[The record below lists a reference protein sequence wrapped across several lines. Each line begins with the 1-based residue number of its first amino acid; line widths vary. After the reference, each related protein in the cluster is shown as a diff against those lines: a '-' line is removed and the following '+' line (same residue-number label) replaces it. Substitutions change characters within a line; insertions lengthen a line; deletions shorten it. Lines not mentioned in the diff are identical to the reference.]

1 MKVLCMREAAIVA
14 TARTPIT
21 RAFKG
26 AFNDTDAPALTAHVI
41 KAAIDRADIEP
52 GRLDDVAI
60 GVGTLWGTQ
69 GNNLA
74 RTSVFAAGLPHS
86 IPGTTLDRKCGSG
99 LTAIAY
105 IARGII
111 AGDIDVGIAGGA
123 ESVTHTR
130 NAHTP
135 TYRAQPQAVLDRE
148 PHAYMAMIETAE
160 IVAER
165 YGISREAQDE
175 AAFVSHMRAAAA
187 AAEGRF
193 ADEIVPIAVTK
204 NVIAKDGTVAG
215 REDVTLSA
223 DEGIRADTTREGL
236 AKLKAVWK
244 DGQEVQQDRFV
255 TAGNAS
261 QLSDGAS
268 AQVLMDH
275 ATAKAE
281 GRTVLGL
288 FRGFQAVGC
297 APEEMGIGPV
307 LAIPK
312 LLERAGLRIA
322 DIGLWEI
329 NEAFASQYIYCRD
342 KLGVDPEKVNVDG
355 GGIALGHPFGMT
367 GSRMAGHALIE
378 ARRRKVRFAVVS
390 MCVAGGMGAA
400 GLFEVI

>member
-1 MKVLCMREAAIVA
+1 MREAAIVS
-14 TARTPIT
+14 TARTPIA

-26 AFNDTDAPALTAHVI
+26 AFNDTDAPALMAHVI
-41 KAAIDRADIEP
+41 RAVIARAGIDPLRI
-52 GRLDDVAI
+52 DDVAV
-60 GVGTLWGTQ
+60 GVATQWGTQ

-74 RTSVFAAGLPHS
+74 RTSIFAAGLPDT

-99 LTAIAY
+99 LTALAY
-105 IARGII
+105 AARGIL
-111 AGDIDVGIAGGA
+111 ANDIDVAIAGGA
-123 ESVTHTR
+123 ECITHTR

-135 TYRAQPQAVLDRE
+135 SYRAQVHAVIE
-148 PHAYMAMIETAE
+148 QQPYAYMAMIETAE
-160 IVAER
+160 IVAAR
-165 YGISREAQDE
+165 YGISREAQD
-175 AAFVSHMRAAAA
+175 AAALASHRRAAAA
-187 AAEGRF
+187 TAEGRYG
-193 ADEIVPIAVTK
+193 DEIVPIAVTRNIIDK
-204 NVIAKDGTVAG
+204 SGNVAG
-215 REDVTLSA
+215 REDVTLA
-223 DEGIRADTTREGL
+223 VDEGIRADTTMEGL

-244 DGQEVQQDRFV
+244 DGQQVQQGRFV

-297 APEEMGIGPV
+297 PPDEMGIGPIY
-307 LAIPK
+307 AIPK
-312 LLERAGLRIA
+312 LLDRAGLRIE

-329 NEAFASQYIYCRD
+329 NEAFASQYLYCRD
-342 KLGVDPEKVNVDG
+342 KLRIDPERVNVDG

-378 ARRRKVRFAVVS
+378 ARRRNVRFAVVS
-390 MCVAGGMGAA
+390 MCIAGGMGAA
-400 GLFEVI
+400 GLFEII